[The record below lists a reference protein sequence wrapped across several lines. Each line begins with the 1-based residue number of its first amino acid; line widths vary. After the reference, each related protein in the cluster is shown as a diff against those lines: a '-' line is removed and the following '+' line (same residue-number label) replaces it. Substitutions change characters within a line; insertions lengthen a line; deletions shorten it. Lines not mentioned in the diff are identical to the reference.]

1 MMEGMEGPHLFEIVV
16 TSNDPEEPQVVLQV
30 KADFE
35 PGGAGHTGD
44 GGHQ

>member
-16 TSNDPEEPQVVLQV
+16 TSNDPDEPQTVLQV

-35 PGGAGHTGD
+35 PGSHPGH
-44 GGHQ
+44 GGGQ